1 MLQILYSSNGL
12 LSAWIVFKQLYGGI
26 FRALKHSMRAGVY
39 KSQWLVII
47 WSGFD
52 PPSPPHP
59 LGLWLRPSVYLWLV
73 YFFGDEEEEGRS
85 GNSRMAKCVHLVNLW
100 QNIETCCPFQEK
112 ILSCQIGNFETTGLG
127 QELNWPFYP
136 FCGSYDDNHCD
147 DNDDNHYG
155 DNDDDHYED
164 NEDDNVIE
172 VHRVWLLDH

>member
-1 MLQILYSSNGL
+1 MISNYL
-12 LSAWIVFKQLYGGI
+12 IWI
-26 FRALKHSMRAGVY
+26 
-39 KSQWLVII
+39 W
-47 WSGFD
+47 
-52 PPSPPHP
+52 PP
-59 LGLWLRPSVYLWLV
+59 
-73 YFFGDEEEEGRS
+73 
-85 GNSRMAKCVHLVNLW
+85 
-100 QNIETCCPFQEK
+100 
-112 ILSCQIGNFETTGLG
+112 TGQRDLG